1 MEKQQTEL
9 NGKIKTL
16 SFRVKKTDE
25 ILQKDDRVALER
37 QKTSL
42 ESMVTPVNTLK
53 ESIEEKK
60 FAKGEKEEKVQEWA
74 ADVEGAVDEVDKCV
88 RQLANKIEQIDR
100 HLRHE
105 TALFEHKQA
114 IALEKEKM
122 QQQQEAIECAHAEE
136 LEFEKKKLDLQQAQ
150 KKLTETMGAT
160 SEIVKMPKLVIT
172 KFDGMPQDWMRFWGQ
187 FETQIDKSSAPDVT
201 KLSYLKELVD
211 SKVRNLIDGLLFT
224 PDGYQ
229 KAKDLLFR
237 CFGKTSEVVGSYVRR
252 ILELPTIRERDVKKI
267 HEFYEILLF
276 NVESLQTL

>member
-1 MEKQQTEL
+1 MCVVDKLATTTGELSDYGEEQQTEL

-42 ESMVTPVNTLK
+42 ESMVTAVNTVK

-60 FAKGEKEEKVQEWA
+60 FAKGEEEEKVQEWA
-74 ADVEGAVDEVDKCV
+74 ADVEAAVDEADKCV

-105 TALFEHKQA
+105 TALFERKQA

-122 QQQQEAIECAHAEE
+122 QQQQEAIERAHAEE

-150 KKLTETMGAT
+150 KKPTETAGVT
-160 SEIVKMPKLVIT
+160 SEVVKMPKLVIT
-172 KFDGMPQDWMRFWGQ
+172 KFDGTPQDWMRFWGQ

-201 KLSYLKELVD
+201 KFSYLKELV
-211 SKVRNLIDGLLFT
+211 SHV
-224 PDGYQ
+224 
-229 KAKDLLFR
+229 
-237 CFGKTSEVVGSYVRR
+237 S
-252 ILELPTIRERDVKKI
+252 LP
-267 HEFYEILLF
+267 F
-276 NVESLQTL
+276 